1 VNISITIN
9 DPKTRKALCDLIQEV
24 EAIDSHNRELESRLN
39 DAMAVIRQIEP
50 SYNILAAMA
59 EIKRMKRELNQLRAE
74 TAQ

>member
-1 VNISITIN
+1 MNISITIN

-24 EAIDSHNRELESRLN
+24 EAIDAHNKDLESRLN

-50 SYNILAAMA
+50 SYNVVSAMA
-59 EIKRMKRELNQLRAE
+59 EIKRMKRELNQLRGE

>member
-1 VNISITIN
+1 MNISISIN

-24 EAIDSHNRELESRLN
+24 EAIDAHNKDLESRLS

-50 SYNILAAMA
+50 SYNLISAMV
-59 EIKRMKRELNQLRAE
+59 EIKRMKRELSQLRGE